1 MLPKTTEKCDA
12 EKYDAAARKFTTKA
26 NPLNEST
33 VQRFSTK
40 KKLKKHQK
48 KSAMLKMR

>member
-1 MLPKTTEKCDA
+1 MTEKCDA
-12 EKYDAAARKFTTKA
+12 EKYDARKFTTKA

-33 VQRFSTK
+33 VQRFNTK

>member
-1 MLPKTTEKCDA
+1 MTEKCDA

-33 VQRFSTK
+33 IQRFSTK
-40 KKLKKHQK
+40 KKLNKHQK
-48 KSAMLKMR
+48 RSAMLKMP